1 MVPCREKSFF
11 LFLFL
16 IFVYFFC
23 LVHPSIPY
31 NGDDWRYLSYAR
43 HAWPEAAEWNPARIL
58 PEVLLPAIGCMSAFL
73 YKMGI
78 DYISSVSIIYGI
90 FLSFL
95 LTVLAYN
102 FYRLFCDI
110 LAGDNLGALLL
121 VSFFM
126 LSSFF
131 MFEKCRNGNVFL
143 FYATYFCTGIY
154 YVASNII
161 NSILTIILFRY
172 SLNDSII
179 DDKEYSIPFLV
190 LLMYI
195 SQFSMTFSTLIS
207 ASSAFFIFIIK
218 YKEGLIRKDYILL
231 VPIVFFVIA
240 ASFDMAGNRF
250 DALQKSEASLSTVIF
265 SFHDFLLNLRN
276 DFIGLCSL
284 IILSYFI
291 TIYIKKEQNNVFYI
305 IMMCLMSMFLIFFF
319 DLVLSMRTMD
329 FMKRIEATYGIFFFL
344 LLSVTCCLCYL
355 LKKFTLVKILLPM
368 FILFLMVDVLHVNK
382 IYADTYGADKRY
394 IVESWLADIKKAENN
409 GASSVVINVPQIGWP
424 HPGEWFGEVVSQTLY
439 AHRVTKNKMTI
450 ILSDGKSISQ

>member
-126 LSSFF
+126 LSS
-131 MFEKCRNGNVFL
+131 L
-143 FYATYFCTGIY
+143 FSWREPAIIRLPAPSWWLVRASCTLLWSAGCKGLSFCSLLY
-154 YVASNII
+154 M
-161 NSILTIILFRY
+161 SIL
-172 SLNDSII
+172 
-179 DDKEYSIPFLV
+179 YSI
-190 LLMYI
+190 
-195 SQFSMTFSTLIS
+195 
-207 ASSAFFIFIIK
+207 
-218 YKEGLIRKDYILL
+218 
-231 VPIVFFVIA
+231 
-240 ASFDMAGNRF
+240 
-250 DALQKSEASLSTVIF
+250 
-265 SFHDFLLNLRN
+265 
-276 DFIGLCSL
+276 
-284 IILSYFI
+284 
-291 TIYIKKEQNNVFYI
+291 
-305 IMMCLMSMFLIFFF
+305 
-319 DLVLSMRTMD
+319 
-329 FMKRIEATYGIFFFL
+329 
-344 LLSVTCCLCYL
+344 
-355 LKKFTLVKILLPM
+355 
-368 FILFLMVDVLHVNK
+368 
-382 IYADTYGADKRY
+382 
-394 IVESWLADIKKAENN
+394 
-409 GASSVVINVPQIGWP
+409 
-424 HPGEWFGEVVSQTLY
+424 
-439 AHRVTKNKMTI
+439 
-450 ILSDGKSISQ
+450 